1 MKRNNTLLAIFL
13 ILAIIIGAFLLTM
26 FGNPQNSVTSVQN
39 NSTKL
44 EWTNN
49 GTTWLHIDA
58 IYENVTCK
66 NGSIITFYTEMYI
79 KANSSIVV
87 DLSQLA
93 GYNNEKL
100 PPGTNITI
108 LAWKGL
114 INDTNRTNVTQA
126 NLNLTMQG
134 WSNTRYPQAHDPFYN
149 IFYPGLD
156 IDKLPEN
163 VTDNLLFIAPTI
175 EELHILQSN
184 GTDDNETEPIYEVEL
199 LHVNSNGTVTLTFLQ
214 IPELCRLA
222 AHII

>member
-13 ILAIIIGAFLLTM
+13 ILAIVIGAFLLSM
-26 FGNPQNSVTSVQN
+26 FGNPQDSVTTVQN
-39 NSTKL
+39 NTTKL

-58 IYENVTCK
+58 IYENMTCK
-66 NGSIITFYTEMYI
+66 NGSIITFYSEMYI
-79 KANSSIVV
+79 KPNSSIVV

-114 INDTNRTNVTQA
+114 INETNKTFTNTSD
-126 NLNLTMQG
+126 LNLTMQG
-134 WSNTRYPQAHDPFYN
+134 WSNTKRPQAHDPFYN
-149 IFYPGLD
+149 IYYPGLN
-156 IDKLPEN
+156 IGQLPEN
-163 VTDNLLFIAPTI
+163 VTNNMLFVAHSI
-175 EELHILQSN
+175 EELHILETN
-184 GTDDNETEPIYEVEL
+184 GTDDNETEPIYEVEV
-199 LHVNSNGTVTLTFLQ
+199 LHISSNGTVTLTFLQ
-214 IPELCRLA
+214 IPELCRLV